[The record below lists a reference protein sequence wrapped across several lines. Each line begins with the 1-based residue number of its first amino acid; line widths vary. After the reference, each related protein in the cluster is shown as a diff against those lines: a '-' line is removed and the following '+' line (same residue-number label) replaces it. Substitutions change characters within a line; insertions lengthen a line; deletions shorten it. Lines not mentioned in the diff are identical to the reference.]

1 MDIENILAA
10 KKFLHKLLHD
20 IVTDLETNK
29 TYSTITLHVLTIF
42 RNFIE
47 RHCNKFITYKHEK
60 ETIRKYANLF
70 DIIKYDNEGGVYD
83 NEIYRKENQ
92 ILTEFD
98 SRRIYAFQ
106 LDNGIHDVINEIMND
121 YILRLCIFFDQHENL
136 LDELQSDILTI

>member
-10 KKFLHKLLHD
+10 KKFLQKLLHD
-20 IVTDLETNK
+20 IVTDIETNK
-29 TYSTITLHVLTIF
+29 TYSTYTLHVLTIF

-47 RHCNKFITYKHEK
+47 RHCNKFIIYKHEK

-70 DIIKYDNEGGVYD
+70 DIIKYDNEGGIYD
-83 NEIYRKENQ
+83 NEIYQEENQ
-92 ILTEFD
+92 ILIEFD

-106 LDNGIHDVINEIMND
+106 LNNGIHDVINEIMNN

-136 LDELQSDILTI
+136 LDELQSDMLTI